1 MLRRLLIAA
10 LLLIAAQ
17 AVAAAPAPTATPPL
31 TLGETVP
38 LETTYGNPA
47 LPAARDLWVDMI
59 THATRSIDIEE
70 FYFSYR
76 AGERMQPII
85 DAIGVAASR
94 GVKVRLMLDT
104 NMGKTYPHPAD
115 SLAKLPHI
123 EVRFVDYRALAG
135 GVQHSKFMVV
145 DSRDAWLGSQN
156 LDWRSFTH
164 IHELGVRMNEPRLA
178 SALMAIF
185 EADWA
190 AAARDQKETPPV
202 ASIPAW
208 PLRIVQ
214 GARDT
219 AIVTLSASP
228 QKTTP
233 AGIPWDLQMIV
244 GRIAATTDTVR
255 IQTMNYGVISHGVAD
270 STLHKALIAAA
281 QRGVPVQ
288 LLVADWTLGGAGESA
303 IRDLAA
309 VPNIAVRI
317 SQVPEWSGGY
327 VPFSRVEHCK
337 YMVTGDDSWIGTSN
351 WEPSYFLNTRNVAL
365 NVHNA
370 AIAAQLRRVF
380 WNDWSQPTAV
390 AFTPDSK
397 LTPRMHGM
405 TVPAGAKSYGE

>member
-1 MLRRLLIAA
+1 MLRRLLLAA
-10 LLLIAAQ
+10 LLFATPQAA
-17 AVAAAPAPTATPPL
+17 AAAPAPAAAPI

-47 LPAARDLWVDMI
+47 LPAAVDVWVDMV
-59 THATRSIDIEE
+59 THATHTIDIEQ

-76 AGERMQPII
+76 TGERMQAII
-85 DAIGVAASR
+85 DCVGAAAAR
-94 GVKVRLMLDT
+94 GVKVRIMLDT

-115 SLAKLPHI
+115 SLGRLPHI

-145 DSRDAWLGSQN
+145 DGREAWLGSQN

-164 IHELGVRMNEPRLA
+164 IHELGVRMREPRLA
-178 SALMAIF
+178 GALTAIF
-185 EADWA
+185 QADWA

-202 ASIPAW
+202 AAIPAW
-208 PLRIVQ
+208 PLRLVQ
-214 GARDT
+214 GPRDT
-219 AIVTLSASP
+219 AFVTLSASP

-244 GRIAATTDTVR
+244 ERIAATKDTVR
-255 IQTMNYGVISHGVAD
+255 IQTMNYGVNSHGVVD
-270 STLHKALIAAA
+270 STLHRALVTAA

-303 IRDLAA
+303 LRDLAA
-309 VPNIAVRI
+309 APNISVRI

-327 VPFSRVEHCK
+327 IPFSRVEHCK

-351 WEPSYFLNTRNVAL
+351 WEPGYFLNTRNVAL

-370 AIAAQLRRVF
+370 GIAAQLRRVF

-390 AFTPDSK
+390 AFTQGTK